1 MKTKI
6 EKSKIPLLSEDE
18 IKKAVENSQGI
29 EGYEPVSIDVTRRVK
44 ALMKKHNIKVSF

>member
-6 EKSKIPLLSEDE
+6 QKSKIPLLSEEE
-18 IKKAVENSQGI
+18 IKKTVEISQRI

-44 ALMKKHNIKVSF
+44 VLMRKHKIKVSF